1 MRYSSHL
8 TSRLTTREAVFKFGK
23 NRIEWGRIERGD
35 KQVRKTETS
44 DTSPEKVL
52 GLVTAPPRAAPS
64 RAVAAQAPSST
75 ADDAEAVA
83 GPDCVM
89 TDRSAF
95 FLDAEGWKKWTEII
109 DGPPPDDLSGLRAF
123 LTRPAPLVAE

>member
-1 MRYSSHL
+1 M
-8 TSRLTTREAVFKFGK
+8 
-23 NRIEWGRIERGD
+23 
-35 KQVRKTETS
+35 RKTGTS
-44 DTSPEKVL
+44 DTPPEKVF
-52 GLVTAPPRAAPS
+52 GLVTAPPRPAPP
-64 RAVAAQAPSST
+64 RAVAMQPPSST
-75 ADDAEAVA
+75 ADDAEAVT

-109 DGPPPDDLSGLRAF
+109 DSPPPDDLSGLRAF

>member
-1 MRYSSHL
+1 M
-8 TSRLTTREAVFKFGK
+8 
-23 NRIEWGRIERGD
+23 
-35 KQVRKTETS
+35 RKTETS

-64 RAVAAQAPSST
+64 RAVAERVPPLT
-75 ADDAEAVA
+75 ADDPEAVA
-83 GPDCVM
+83 GLDCVM

-109 DGPPPDDLSGLRAF
+109 DSPPPDDLSGLRAF
-123 LTRPAPLVAE
+123 LTRLAPLVAE

>member
-1 MRYSSHL
+1 M
-8 TSRLTTREAVFKFGK
+8 
-23 NRIEWGRIERGD
+23 
-35 KQVRKTETS
+35 RKTGTS
-44 DTSPEKVL
+44 DTSTEKVL
-52 GLVTAPPRAAPS
+52 GLVTPPPRVTSP
-64 RAVAAQAPSST
+64 RAVAARVPPST
-75 ADDAEAVA
+75 ADDAGTVA